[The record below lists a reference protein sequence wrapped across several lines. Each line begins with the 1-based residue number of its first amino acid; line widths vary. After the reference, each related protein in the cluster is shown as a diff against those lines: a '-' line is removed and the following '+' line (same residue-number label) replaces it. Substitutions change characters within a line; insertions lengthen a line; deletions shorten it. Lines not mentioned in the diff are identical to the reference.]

1 MKACLTFIKA
11 LLLILT
17 VFTTEAKQY
26 PNENQKK
33 ADYLYQITKFVDW
46 PYLKKTN
53 SPINLCIYGKDPFR
67 GALDAIHLRK
77 VNNRELQVSYI
88 KQEFEIAHCSILF
101 IQEKLPHNFVQK
113 HYSLL
118 TRNFILTIGEQ
129 KNFAQNGGIIQFV
142 FKDKNLAIE
151 INLQAAA
158 DSKITINANLI
169 EIANKVFQNRKS

>member
-1 MKACLTFIKA
+1 MKACLTFITA
-11 LLLILT
+11 MLLILT
-17 VFTTEAKQY
+17 VFTTEAKQHL
-26 PNENQKK
+26 NENKNK

-53 SPINLCIYGKDPFR
+53 SPINLCVYGKDPFR
-67 GALDAIHLRK
+67 GALDEIHLRK

-101 IQEKLPHNFVQK
+101 IQEKLSNNFVQK

-118 TRNFILTIGEQ
+118 TRNSILTIGDQ
-129 KNFAQNGGIIQFV
+129 KDFAQNGGIIQLTL
-142 FKDKNLAIE
+142 KDKHLAIE

-169 EIANKVFQNRKS
+169 EIANKIFQNRQS